1 LNLYRYVLD
10 PATFRDL
17 SKPVGALD
25 QTRLDRFKER
35 YDAFDDPE
43 IPKFHYGGAV
53 YKLNPVD
60 P

>member
-1 LNLYRYVLD
+1 MLD